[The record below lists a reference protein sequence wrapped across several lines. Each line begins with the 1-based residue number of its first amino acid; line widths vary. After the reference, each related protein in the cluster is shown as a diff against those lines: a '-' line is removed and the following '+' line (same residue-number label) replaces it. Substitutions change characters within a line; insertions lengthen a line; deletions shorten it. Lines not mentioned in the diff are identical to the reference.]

1 MKINWSGKS
10 HNLNNKEKKYLFNM
24 LDKADI
30 LSQGPE
36 LDKFESSL
44 RNYLGSKNIFCTS
57 SAAAALEIIS
67 D

>member
-44 RNYLGSKNIFCTS
+44 RNYLGSKNVMLNQETS
-57 SAAAALEIIS
+57 LILVV
-67 D
+67 